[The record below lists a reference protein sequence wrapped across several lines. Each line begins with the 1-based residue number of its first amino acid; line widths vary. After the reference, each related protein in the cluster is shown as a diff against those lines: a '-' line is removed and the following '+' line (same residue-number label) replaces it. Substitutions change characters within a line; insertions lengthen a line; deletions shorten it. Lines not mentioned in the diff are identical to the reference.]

1 MEKDELKFLY
11 VIVSIIVLIAIALF
25 LIVINAKNKEN
36 EEQKSN
42 DAFLQEQMDTID
54 KTKRE
59 DSFFKESIDVEPK
72 SIENRTLI
80 GKEYLGK
87 WKRISM
93 TINGNPENFSH
104 STLEIGENY
113 FVKTTDCSISGSLS
127 VDKDKMMM
135 SVENDGCKEGKN
147 NFINNYSISPDGKL
161 LTLSIDDPQFK
172 MVEGYKKIDE

>member
-1 MEKDELKFLY
+1 MEKDEFKFLY
-11 VIVSIIVLIAIALF
+11 IIVIIIALIAIALF
-25 LIVINAKNKEN
+25 LIVVNAQKKEV
-36 EEQKSN
+36 EKQKQN
-42 DAFLQEQMDTID
+42 DAFLQEQLEMIN

-59 DSFFKESIDVEPK
+59 DSVFKGATDVELK
-72 SIENRTLI
+72 SAENNALI
-80 GKEYLGK
+80 GKEYIGK
-87 WKRISM
+87 WKRILM
-93 TINGNPENFSH
+93 TINGSPENFSQA
-104 STLEIGENY
+104 TLEIGEDH

-127 VDKDKMMM
+127 VDENKMMM